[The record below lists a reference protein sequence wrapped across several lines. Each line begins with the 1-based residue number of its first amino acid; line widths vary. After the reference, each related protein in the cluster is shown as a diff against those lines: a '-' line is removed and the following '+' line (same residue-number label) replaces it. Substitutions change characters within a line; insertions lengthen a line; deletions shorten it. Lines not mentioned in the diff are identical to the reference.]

1 MKQPWERLD
10 NESSKAYRAFCVY
23 RDLGPDRSIDK
34 AMAAVGQKNR
44 RTWGEWCSKYNWVER
59 AAAYDSYLEAEK
71 RKEKE
76 REILDM
82 ARRHATLAMAFQE
95 KVAKALQMIDPSDLS
110 PRDLARWLEVAT
122 TLERLSRGEPT
133 EIEKQ
138 IEPLIIRVVDDTDAS
153 NSSETA

>member
-1 MKQPWERLD
+1 MNQPWERLKG
-10 NESSKAYRAFCVY
+10 ESSKAYHAFCIY

-34 AMAAVGQKNR
+34 AMAQAGKKNR
-44 RTWGEWCSKYNWVER
+44 RTWADWSRTFNWVER
-59 AAAYDSYLEAEK
+59 AQAYDDYVEQEK

-76 REILDM
+76 KEIMDM

-95 KVAKALQMIDPSDLS
+95 KVAKALQSIDPSELS
-110 PRDLARWLEVAT
+110 PRDLPRWLEVAT

-138 IEPLIIRVVDDTDAS
+138 LEPLIIRIVDDTNAPD
-153 NSSETA
+153 NSETT